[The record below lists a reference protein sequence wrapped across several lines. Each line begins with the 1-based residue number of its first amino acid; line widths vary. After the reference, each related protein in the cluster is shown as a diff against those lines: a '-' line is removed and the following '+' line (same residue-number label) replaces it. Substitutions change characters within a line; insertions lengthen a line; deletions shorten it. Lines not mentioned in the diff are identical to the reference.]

1 MAHPLPRECQ
11 HSLPSPPLQG
21 SRSLYHRSIKLQSL
35 IPDHCTMNMRPS
47 RVVLLKVGSLDHLLY
62 QVHQGSLL
70 NLHIPGP
77 TPDLISLGG
86 REYACLISNPDH
98 ASVDK
103 ILRTTTPMEEMA
115 QIYLD
120 VIITV
125 LPREITHELLS
136 PSLHAIL
143 SALKWMWVL
152 GSRHPGH
159 TKNIGLY
166 LG

>member
-1 MAHPLPRECQ
+1 MPAQSALTPTAGKQKSSPQITKAAVPDPR
-11 HSLPSPPLQG
+11 H
-21 SRSLYHRSIKLQSL
+21 
-35 IPDHCTMNMRPS
+35 HCTVNMRPS
-47 RVVLLKVGSLDHLLY
+47 RVVLLQVGSLDHLLY
-62 QVHQGSLL
+62 QIHPGSLL

-120 VIITV
+120 VIITD

-143 SALKWMWVL
+143 SALKWM
-152 GSRHPGH
+152 
-159 TKNIGLY
+159 
-166 LG
+166 

>member
-1 MAHPLPRECQ
+1 M
-11 HSLPSPPLQG
+11 
-21 SRSLYHRSIKLQSL
+21 
-35 IPDHCTMNMRPS
+35 
-47 RVVLLKVGSLDHLLY
+47 LLKVGSLDHLLY
-62 QVHQGSLL
+62 QIHPGSLL

-86 REYACLISNPDH
+86 REYACLISDPDH

-103 ILRTTTPMEEMA
+103 ILRTTTPMGEMA
-115 QIYLD
+115 QMHLD
-120 VIITV
+120 AITPD
-125 LPREITHELLS
+125 LPREVTHELLF

-152 GSRHPGH
+152 GSRHPGY
-159 TKNIGLY
+159 TKNTGLY